1 MFKTANEALAAL
13 TREQRAML
21 IVTET
26 DFILWFA
33 VKTRKVMVFNAV
45 EREASFR
52 VIQSLPLERR
62 RELAKWAGVEV

>member
-21 IVTET
+21 VVTET
-26 DFILWFA
+26 DFMLWFA
-33 VKTRKVMVFNAV
+33 VKTRKAMVFNAV

-52 VIQSLPLERR
+52 VISALPLDKR